1 MNTIYSIYERLYNGI
16 LAPIDDNIGRG
27 EEAAKAVLRTYKE
40 KLIKIV
46 SLAGGLND
54 GESVIFRKMI
64 DDAVKIS
71 GTTTTRCYMDKKLI
85 SGLIVCSGKQLT
97 NDDFYG
103 FPINNKEYNYQV
115 STAHVY
121 FDTICKNG
129 IDGLQNEAKNNK
141 GKFVYSDDNHVRC
154 ICLGNHTYIFNDEG
168 LLFIKI
174 KNSFRLV
181 INITDAGLSSDRGK
195 FDLNTSLS
203 K

>member
-1 MNTIYSIYERLYNGI
+1 MNTIYNIYERLYNGI
-16 LAPIDDNIGRG
+16 LASVDDNIEQG
-27 EEAAKAVLRTYKE
+27 EEKVKAVLRTYKE

-54 GESVIFRKMI
+54 SESVIFRKMI

-71 GTTTTRCYMDKKLI
+71 GTTTTRCYMDKKKI
-85 SGLIVCSGKQLT
+85 IGFIVLSNKQLT

-103 FPINNKEYNYQV
+103 FPINNKEYNYQI

-141 GKFVYSDDNHVRC
+141 GKFVYADNDRVRC
-154 ICLGNHTYIFNDEG
+154 ICLGDNTYIFHDEG

>member
-1 MNTIYSIYERLYNGI
+1 MNTIYSIYERLYNSI
-16 LAPIDDNIGRG
+16 LAPIDDNIEQG
-27 EEAAKAVLRTYKE
+27 EENAKAVLRTYKE

-54 GESVIFRKMI
+54 DESIAFRKMI

-71 GTTTTRCYMDKKLI
+71 GTTTAKCYMDKKLI
-85 SGLIVCSGKQLT
+85 SGLIVCSSKQLT
-97 NDDFYG
+97 SDDFYG
-103 FPINNKEYNYQV
+103 FAINPKEYSYQV
-115 STAHVY
+115 SMSHVY
-121 FDTICKNG
+121 FDTTCKNG

-141 GKFVYSDDNHVRC
+141 GKFVYSDDNRARC
-154 ICLGNHTYIFNDEG
+154 MCLGNYTYIFHDEG

-181 INITDAGLSSDRGK
+181 INITDAGLSTDRGK
-195 FDLNTSLS
+195 FDLNTSLP

>member
-1 MNTIYSIYERLYNGI
+1 MNTIYNIYERLYNGI
-16 LAPIDDNIGRG
+16 LAPIDDNIEQG
-27 EEAAKAVLRTYKE
+27 EENAKAVLRTYKE

-54 GESVIFRKMI
+54 SESVIFRKMI
-64 DDAVKIS
+64 DDGIKIS
-71 GTTTTRCYMDKKLI
+71 GTTTGRCYVDKKLI
-85 SGLIVCSGKQLT
+85 SGLIVCSGRQLT

-103 FPINNKEYNYQV
+103 FAINTKEYNFQV
-115 STAHVY
+115 STSHVY

-141 GKFVYSDDNHVRC
+141 GKFVYSDNNRARC
-154 ICLGNHTYIFNDEG
+154 ICLGDNTYIFHDEG

-195 FDLNTSLS
+195 FDLNTSLP

>member
-1 MNTIYSIYERLYNGI
+1 MNTIYNIYERLYNGI
-16 LAPIDDNIGRG
+16 LAPVDDNIEQG
-27 EEAAKAVLRTYKE
+27 EENAKAVLRTYKE

-54 GESVIFRKMI
+54 NESVIFRKMI
-64 DDAVKIS
+64 DDGVKIS

-85 SGLIVCSGKQLT
+85 SGLIVCSGRQLT

-103 FPINNKEYNYQV
+103 FAINPKEYNYQV
-115 STAHVY
+115 STSHIY
-121 FDTICKNG
+121 FDTTIKP
-129 IDGLQNEAKNNK
+129 GLDILQSEAKRNK
-141 GKFVYSDDNHVRC
+141 GKFVYSDNNRVRC
-154 ICLGNHTYIFNDEG
+154 ICLGDNTYIFQEDF

-174 KNSFRLV
+174 KNQFRMV
-181 INITDAGLSSDRGK
+181 VSISEGGVSSDRGK

>member
-16 LAPIDDNIGRG
+16 LTPIDDNIEQG
-27 EEAAKAVLRTYKE
+27 EEKAKAVLRTYKE

-54 GESVIFRKMI
+54 SESVVFRKMI
-64 DDAVKIS
+64 DDAVKAG

-85 SGLIVCSGKQLT
+85 SGLIVCSGRQLT

-103 FPINNKEYNYQV
+103 FVINTKEYNYQV
-115 STAHVY
+115 STSHVY
-121 FDTICKNG
+121 FDTIIKP
-129 IDGLQNEAKNNK
+129 GLDVLQSEARRNK
-141 GKFVYSDDNHVRC
+141 GKFVYSNNSNARC
-154 ICLGNHTYIFNDEG
+154 ICLGDNTYIFQEDY

-174 KNSFRLV
+174 KNQFRLV
-181 INITDAGLSSDRGK
+181 VNITDAGLSSDRGK